1 MVLEEATSTV
11 MKQERTMRCLVTF
24 GSKKY
29 GKAVYLLAK
38 SALATKSVDKV
49 VAWNEKQLRKTS
61 FYKENRSVLNQ
72 KQGAGYWLWR
82 PYVILNEL
90 KKLKDGDFLIYSD
103 ANVFALSPMTRLY
116 ELCAENDGILLF
128 SNVPQ
133 TIECWCKRD
142 ALVLMRADRPA
153 IYKDYEISTVLSVW
167 QKTPRVLAFLD
178 EWLKY
183 CCDDSVLEDMP
194 NTQGLENHPMFVEH
208 KHDRAVLS
216 VLAALSG
223 IKRHRL
229 PLEAGEPYKNCS
241 EFCKDDYG
249 QLFCTYDSLGAL
261 IRKKGVLVRLAA
273 LFLTEEVR
281 DSVFQVSEKL

>member
-1 MVLEEATSTV
+1 M
-11 MKQERTMRCLVTF
+11 
-24 GSKKY
+24 
-29 GKAVYLLAK
+29 
-38 SALATKSVDKV
+38 
-49 VAWNEKQLRKTS
+49 
-61 FYKENRSVLNQ
+61 
-72 KQGAGYWLWR
+72 
-82 PYVILNEL
+82 
-90 KKLKDGDFLIYSD
+90 
-103 ANVFALSPMTRLY
+103 
-116 ELCAENDGILLF
+116 
-128 SNVPQ
+128 
-133 TIECWCKRD
+133 
-142 ALVLMRADRPA
+142 
-153 IYKDYEISTVLSVW
+153 
-167 QKTPRVLAFLD
+167 AFLD

-183 CCDDSVLEDMP
+183 CCDDSVLGDMP

-261 IRKKGVLVRLAA
+261 SGKKGVLVRLAA

-281 DSVFQVSEKL
+281 DSVFHVSEKL